1 MHLSRTF
8 QTMLFAPGNRLDR
21 VRKAHASTADV
32 ICIDLEDSVPGGEKA
47 EARTGVMTFLKEEA
61 TDRTAVRINNLRT
74 RFGLDDLRAL
84 VDLPSRPGLVFVPMC
99 ESVAELEI
107 IHSVLAD
114 DGVRIVPLIE
124 TAQGLAVTEDIGRA
138 PGVDTVMFGG
148 GDMAAQLG
156 VDVAWEPLLPARGQ
170 FILACAR
177 AGVRAVDV
185 PYLDVKNEAG
195 LANETL
201 KARAMGF
208 VAKAA
213 IHPAQLETIKTVLRP
228 GRHEIERARA
238 AIQTFREA
246 GGRAV
251 SFNGLMLDEPV
262 VRRFEAILSFES
274 EENNA

>member
-1 MHLSRTF
+1 MHLSQTF

-21 VRKAHASTADV
+21 VRKAHGSAADV
-32 ICIDLEDSVPGGEKA
+32 ICIDLEDSVPAAEKA
-47 EARTGVMTFLKEEA
+47 AARDSVVAFLQAEAEE
-61 TDRTAVRINNLRT
+61 RTAVRINNLRT

-84 VDLPSRPGLVFVPMC
+84 ADLAHRPGIVFVPMV
-99 ESVAELEI
+99 ESVAELDI

-114 DGVRIVPLIE
+114 ETVRIVPLIE
-124 TAQGLAVTEDIGRA
+124 TAQGLAMAEEVGRA

-148 GDMAAQLG
+148 GDMAALLG
-156 VDVAWEPLLPARGQ
+156 VDVAWDPLLPARGQ
-170 FILACAR
+170 LILACAR

-195 LANETL
+195 LMEETR
-201 KARAMGF
+201 KARALGF

-213 IHPAQLETIKTVLRP
+213 IHPAQVDPIKAVLRP
-228 GRHEIERARA
+228 SPDELERARA
-238 AIQTFREA
+238 AVKTFREA

-262 VRRFEAILSFES
+262 VRRFEAILSFDS